1 MNRKEA
7 YDQARKELYAFRHR
21 EDIQRRV
28 AREEALNT
36 GAYFGPSQINI
47 GIQLEGAAFEDWK
60 QWAQEESSRKRQEA
74 AAMYTDLE
82 KDKPSDSS
90 EADEIETEPEEYEGD
105 ESIPVPNGNQAATTI
120 GSTAEL

>member
-7 YDQARKELYAFRHR
+7 YDQARKEFYAFRHR

-36 GAYFGPSQINI
+36 GAYFGPSQIDI
-47 GIQLEGAAFEDWK
+47 GIQLEGTAFEDWK
-60 QWAQEESSRKRQEA
+60 QWAQEESLRKRQEA

-82 KDKPSDSS
+82 KDKPSASP
-90 EADEIETEPEEYEGD
+90 EVDEIEPQPEDYEGD
-105 ESIPVPNGNQAATTI
+105 ESTPAPNGNQATTTT
-120 GSTAEL
+120 GNTAEL